1 MIFSMFK
8 EDTGRRPAEPKRF
21 CDTTMKMIEISNLT
35 KSYKDL
41 VAVNNLSLSIGKGD
55 IHGVLGPNGAG
66 KSTLI
71 SCIVGLN
78 DADSGSIVYE
88 GKASIKKWSGN
99 IGYVP
104 QELAIYPELSAYDNI
119 KFFASLY
126 GFKGDGLEKRV
137 GKSLDFVGLTEVKD
151 KKSSEFSGGMKRRL
165 NLACAITHSPK
176 LIVMDE
182 PTVGID
188 PQSRNRILENV
199 RQLNGQGVTIIYT
212 THYMEEM
219 EAICNTI
226 TVMNKGNVIANGTK
240 EEIMG
245 MMGQGIVYL
254 VSVDA
259 AKGNWNGFLKAVEAQ
274 KQVSQVQEYEDEE
287 QGINQK
293 SCLIRCEESAV
304 IDAIILAATGAGLAV
319 RNIAHSEP
327 SLEEIFL
334 ELTGKE
340 LRDR

>member
-1 MIFSMFK
+1 
-8 EDTGRRPAEPKRF
+8 
-21 CDTTMKMIEISNLT
+21 MKIIEIKNLT

-41 VAVNNLSLSIGKGD
+41 IAINSLGLSIEKGD
-55 IHGVLGPNGAG
+55 VHGILGPNGAG

-71 SCIVGLN
+71 SCIVGLSE
-78 DADSGSIVYE
+78 ADSGSIVYE
-88 GKASIKKWSGN
+88 GNSSIKKWSEN

-126 GFKGDGLEKRV
+126 GLKGDELEKKV
-137 GKSLDFVGLTEVKD
+137 QQSLDFVGLTDVKD

-176 LIVMDE
+176 LIIMDE

-199 RQLNGQGVTIIYT
+199 KQLNDQGVTVIYT
-212 THYMEEM
+212 THYMEEV
-219 EAICNTI
+219 EAICNRI
-226 TVMNKGNVIANGTK
+226 TVMDKGNVIANGTK

-245 MMGQGIVYL
+245 IMGQGIVFV

-259 AKGNWNGFLKAVEAQ
+259 AKGNWNGFLKAAAALE
-274 KQVSQVQEYEDEE
+274 QVSQVQEHENEE

-293 SCLIRCEESAV
+293 ACLIRCGESDV
-304 IDAIILAATGAGLAV
+304 IGEIITAATQAGLAV
-319 RNIAHSEP
+319 KNIVHSEP

-340 LRDR
+340 LRDL

>member
-1 MIFSMFK
+1 
-8 EDTGRRPAEPKRF
+8 
-21 CDTTMKMIEISNLT
+21 MKIIEIKNLV

-41 VAVNNLSLSIGKGD
+41 IAVNSLGLSIEKGD
-55 IHGVLGPNGAG
+55 VHGILGPNGAG

-78 DADSGSIVYE
+78 NADSGSIIYE
-88 GKASIKKWSGN
+88 GNSSIKKWSEN

-126 GFKGDGLEKRV
+126 GLKGNELEKKV
-137 GKSLDFVGLTEVKD
+137 QQSLDFVGLTDVKD

-176 LIVMDE
+176 LIIMDE

-199 RQLNGQGVTIIYT
+199 KQLNEQGVTVIYT
-212 THYMEEM
+212 THYMEEV

-226 TVMNKGNVIANGTK
+226 TVMDKGNIIANGTK

-245 MMGQGIVYL
+245 MMGQGIIYL

-259 AKGNWNGFLKAVEAQ
+259 AKGNWDGFLKAVEVL
-274 KQVSQVQEYEDEE
+274 KQVSQVQEHEDKE

-293 SCLIRCEESAV
+293 SCLIRCAES
-304 IDAIILAATGAGLAV
+304 DAIGSIIMAATQAGLAV
-319 RNIAHSEP
+319 KNIAHSEP

-340 LRDR
+340 LRDQ

>member
-1 MIFSMFK
+1 M
-8 EDTGRRPAEPKRF
+8 
-21 CDTTMKMIEISNLT
+21 EIIGIKNLT

-41 VAVNNLSLSIGKGD
+41 VAVNSLSLYINKGD
-55 IHGVLGPNGAG
+55 IHGILGPNGAG

-78 DADSGSIVYE
+78 DADSGEVIYE
-88 GKASIKKWSGN
+88 GKSSVKKWSGN

-104 QELAIYPELSAYDNI
+104 QELAIYSELSAYDNI

-126 GFKGDGLEKRV
+126 GLKGGELEKKVRQ
-137 GKSLDFVGLTEVKD
+137 SLDFVGLTDVKD

-176 LIVMDE
+176 LIIMDE

-199 RQLNGQGVTIIYT
+199 KQLNEQGVTVIYT
-212 THYMEEM
+212 THYMEEV

-226 TVMNKGNVIANGTK
+226 TVIDKGNVIATGTK
-240 EEIMG
+240 EDIMA

-259 AKGNWNGFLKAVEAQ
+259 VKEKWNDFFKTVKALE
-274 KQVSQVQEYEDEE
+274 QVSEVQEYENEE

-293 SCLIRCEESAV
+293 SCLIRCSESDV
-304 IDAIILAATGAGLAV
+304 INSIIMAATQAGLTV
-319 RNIAHSEP
+319 KNIAHSEP

-340 LRDR
+340 LRD